1 MGKCRISSDKGHPLE
16 VEAKLFSKD
25 LREKRDQTQNNGSSC
40 KTLSLADRLSM
51 RPKGWF
57 HIEKVE
63 GRDVITVHR
72 PDALDEVIFCV
83 SAGHANQVRQ
93 RFSDAGLTGLVEGAL

>member
-1 MGKCRISSDKGHPLE
+1 MKTGHPLE
-16 VEAKLFSKD
+16 AEAKLFSKD
-25 LREKRDQTQNNGSSC
+25 LREKQDQTQNTGANC

-57 HIEKVE
+57 HIEKAE

-72 PDALDEVIFCV
+72 PDALDEVIICV
-83 SAGHANQVRQ
+83 SPGHANQVRQ
-93 RFSDAGLTGLVEGAL
+93 QLSDAGLTGLVEGAL